1 MEYYDEDSIEVSY
14 INNSNQLR
22 TLLEGHSYCNEGF
35 VDRFIEMHTEN
46 LKNFYNAII
55 LIYDFKYD
63 ESVKEVHNDTFG
75 YFRFMGSAIFNYS
88 SKLLI
93 NHLTAKFGELPWEYE
108 KQLFRLQKSQIV
120 KIYFNFENLIC
131 LKDIEVFL

>member
-120 KIYFNFENLIC
+120 KIYSNFENLIC

>member
-22 TLLEGHSYCNEGF
+22 TLLEG
-35 VDRFIEMHTEN
+35 
-46 LKNFYNAII
+46 L
-55 LIYDFKYD
+55 YDFKYD